1 MTYQVYTRPAEHHFT
16 VNANETILEAALK
29 QGLTLPYGCRGG
41 SCGACVGK
49 LAEGCVHYPSS
60 SQDLKGFNRIDAKN
74 GEILLCQAIPDSDLI
89 IDVHEPERIADIEI
103 KKLPCRVV
111 QLGKLA
117 DDVMLLGVKIPE
129 KERFTFLAGQYV
141 DFLLRDGQRRSFSL
155 ANAPQESGGILEFHV
170 RLIPNG
176 IFTGHIF
183 NQMKEKDI
191 LRIEGPF
198 GQFYLREES
207 ERPMLMLAG
216 GTGFAPIKSVI
227 EYSLKQNSQRPIH
240 FYWGARAQKDLY
252 LNSLAESWIKNHS
265 HIQYTPV
272 LSEPL
277 EEDHWQGR
285 TGFVH
290 EAILEDYADLSEYDV
305 YACGPPIM
313 INSAKQ
319 TFVEKR
325 GLDANNFFADSFDF
339 SPPKN

>member
-1 MTYQVYTRPAEHHFT
+1 MTYQVCTRPAGHCFE
-16 VNANETILEAALK
+16 VKPNETVLEAALR
-29 QGLTLPYGCRGG
+29 QGVTLPYGCRGG
-41 SCGACVGK
+41 SCGSCVGK
-49 LAEGCVHYPSS
+49 LVEGQIRYLGDPD
-60 SQDLKGFNRIDAKN
+60 QLKGLDRIDTKN
-74 GEILLCQAIPDSDLI
+74 GELLLCQVLPESDLL
-89 IDVHEPERIADIEI
+89 IDVHEPERLADIDI

-117 DDVMLLGVKIPE
+117 DDVMLVGVKIPE
-129 KERFTFLAGQYV
+129 KERFGFLAGQYV

-155 ANAPQESGGILEFHV
+155 ANCPQESGGILEFHV

-176 IFTGHIF
+176 NFTGHVF

-207 ERPMLMLAG
+207 ERPILMLAG

-227 EYSLKQNSQRPIH
+227 EHTLKSNFQRPIH

-252 LNSLAESWIKNHS
+252 LNALVESWVKNHS

-277 EEDHWQGR
+277 MEEHWQGR

-313 INSAKQ
+313 VNAAKQ
-319 TFVEKR
+319 TFIEKR
-325 GLDANNFFADSFDF
+325 GLNAEHFFADSFDF
-339 SPPKN
+339 APPKT

>member
-1 MTYQVYTRPAEHHFT
+1 MTYQVCTRPAGHCFAVES
-16 VNANETILEAALK
+16 NETVLEAALR
-29 QGLTLPYGCRGG
+29 QGITLPYGCRGG
-41 SCGACVGK
+41 SCGSCVGK
-49 LAEGCVHYPSS
+49 LVDGKIHYLTDPH
-60 SQDLKGFNRIDAKN
+60 DLKGIDRIDAKN
-74 GEILLCQAIPDSDLI
+74 GDLLLCQVLADSDLI
-89 IDVHEPERIADIEI
+89 IEVHEPDRIADIEI

-117 DDVMLLGVKIPE
+117 NDVMLVGVKIPE
-129 KERFTFLAGQYV
+129 KEQFTFLAGQYV

-155 ANAPQESGGILEFHV
+155 ANAPQQTGGILEFHV

-176 IFTGHIF
+176 NFTGHVF

-207 ERPMLMLAG
+207 ERPILMLAG

-227 EYSLKQNSQRPIH
+227 EYGLKSNLQRPIH

-252 LNSLAESWIKNHS
+252 LNSLPENWIRNHS

-272 LSEPL
+272 LSEPSI
-277 EEDHWQGR
+277 EDHWQGR

-290 EAILEDYADLSEYDV
+290 EAVLEDYADLSEYDV

-313 INSAKQ
+313 VNAAKQ

-325 GLDANNFFADSFDF
+325 GLDETHFFADSFDF
-339 SPPKN
+339 APPKN

>member
-1 MTYQVYTRPAEHHFT
+1 MTYQVYTRPAEHHFN
-16 VNANETILEAALK
+16 VNPNETILEAALR
-29 QGLTLPYGCRGG
+29 QGLTLPYGCRSG

-49 LAEGCVHYPSS
+49 LVEGHIHYLFDS
-60 SQDLKGFNRIDAKN
+60 DKLKGIDRIDAKN
-74 GEILLCQAIPDSDLI
+74 GEILLCQAVPDSDLV
-89 IDVHEPERIADIEI
+89 IDVHEPPRVADIEI

-117 DDVMLLGVKIPE
+117 PDVMLLGVKIPE
-129 KERFTFLAGQYV
+129 KERFEFLAGQYI

-155 ANAPQESGGILEFHV
+155 ANPPQPAGGILEFHV
-170 RLIPNG
+170 RLIPDG
-176 IFTGHIF
+176 IFTNHVF
-183 NQMKEKDI
+183 NRMKEKDL

-227 EYSLKQNSQRPIH
+227 EYSLQQNFQRPIH
-240 FYWGARAQKDLY
+240 FYWGARAQQDLY
-252 LNSLAESWIKNHS
+252 LNSLPESWVRNHP

-272 LSEPL
+272 LSAPL
-277 EEDHWQGR
+277 PEDYWQGR

-290 EAILEDYADLSEYDV
+290 DAVLEDYADLSEYDV
-305 YACGPPIM
+305 YVCGPPVM
-313 INSAKQ
+313 VKVAKQ

-325 GLDANNFFADSFDF
+325 GLHPDHFFADSFDF
-339 SPPKN
+339 APPKN